1 MNKPWPPTLEGITD
15 RPSSSIP
22 EIGNEMV
29 KFKTLSQHLNWAT
42 SRDKDV
48 RDFYAEQIA
57 RRLIA
62 TRRALGLTQAELC
75 RRSGVQQSTYNQFEK
90 AINIISP
97 KQAVRLCEA
106 LGLTL
111 DWIYLGDPGALPPKL
126 VQAL

>member
-1 MNKPWPPTLEGITD
+1 
-15 RPSSSIP
+15 
-22 EIGNEMV
+22 
-29 KFKTLSQHLNWAT
+29 
-42 SRDKDV
+42 V
-48 RDFYAEQIA
+48 RDSYAVQIA

-62 TRRALGLTQAELC
+62 TRLALGLTQAELC

-90 AINIISP
+90 AINIISQ

-111 DWIYLGDPGALPPKL
+111 DWIYRDDPGALPPKL